1 MAAPNRHCGN
11 FLPGNP
17 RFPSHDGLVRRQFA
31 LNPGMLPNHGHGMTV
46 AKPIAV
52 LAISLAVLGLGLA
65 ALLGHSFGI
74 APIFAE
80 AERHVW
86 QRLGAGAHMLAR
98 PGWASAAE
106 AVYLVAASAGAIFL
120 MLRTRIY
127 WAGLLVSGALVA
139 GFYFALFLARTE
151 RLALDVLTPGIALF
165 AVFATGGLVRL
176 SQIRGLRRE
185 LRFAFAESLPRA
197 AIEKIAR
204 DPSLL
209 SLEGETRNITYLA
222 CGVRG
227 LAELAELFREHPKNF
242 TRLLEH
248 VLTPLMSQTLRHG
261 GVIDR
266 LTADGFTAYWN
277 APLDDPEHAMH
288 ACEAAT
294 GMLTAMA
301 QVNEDLAA
309 ANGFEGQSLP
319 PVEIGIGIGTGP
331 VIAGGFG
338 THGRLSY
345 SVNGAAVRLA
355 PRLQALSRN
364 YGPMVIAS
372 EETRQKAAGGF
383 AFLEVDYVAQSREDS
398 PVRLYAMLD
407 NRVARAS
414 PKVRALVTFHEH
426 IFQSLRS
433 QQWEKARALIEQ
445 CRNLSGACQTL
456 YDLYLARIRYFESNP
471 PGPGWDGAFRPVLK

>member
-1 MAAPNRHCGN
+1 
-11 FLPGNP
+11 
-17 RFPSHDGLVRRQFA
+17 
-31 LNPGMLPNHGHGMTV
+31 
-46 AKPIAV
+46 
-52 LAISLAVLGLGLA
+52 
-65 ALLGHSFGI
+65 
-74 APIFAE
+74 
-80 AERHVW
+80 
-86 QRLGAGAHMLAR
+86 
-98 PGWASAAE
+98 
-106 AVYLVAASAGAIFL
+106 

-127 WAGLLVSGALVA
+127 SAGLLVFGALVT

-151 RLALDVLTPGIALF
+151 RLALDVLTPGLALF
-165 AVFATGGLVRL
+165 SVFAAGGLVRL
-176 SQIRGLRRE
+176 SQIRTLRQE
-185 LRFAFAESLPRA
+185 LRFSFADSLPRA

-222 CGVRG
+222 CGLRG
-227 LAELAELFREHPKNF
+227 LPELTELFREHPKNF
-242 TRLLEH
+242 TRLLEQI
-248 VLTPLMSQTLRHG
+248 LTPLMSQILRHG

-266 LTADGFTAYWN
+266 LTTDGFTAYWN
-277 APLDDPEHAMH
+277 APLDDPDHAMH

-294 GMLTAMA
+294 GMLAAMA
-301 QVNEDLAA
+301 HANEEFAA
-309 ANGFEGQSLP
+309 ANGFGGQVLP
-319 PVEIGIGIGTGP
+319 PLEIGIGIATSP
-331 VIAGGFG
+331 VIAGGFE

-345 SVNGAAVRLA
+345 SVNGGAVHLA

-372 EETRQKAAGGF
+372 EETQQKAASGF
-383 AFLEVDYVAQSREDS
+383 AFLEVDYVAQSKEDP

-414 PKVRALVTFHEH
+414 PKVRALITFHEH

-433 QQWEKARALIEQ
+433 QQWEKAKALVEQ